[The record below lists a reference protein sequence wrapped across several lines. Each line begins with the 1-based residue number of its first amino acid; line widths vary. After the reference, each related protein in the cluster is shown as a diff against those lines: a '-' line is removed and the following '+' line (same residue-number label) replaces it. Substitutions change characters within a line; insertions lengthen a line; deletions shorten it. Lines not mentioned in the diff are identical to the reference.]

1 MSDNLIKRERI
12 GDLQISD
19 CQIDSSGEESR
30 GDDQTADLHDKVV
43 VESDIKSTACTADV
57 SNCFTCNQMYSKK
70 MKGFK
75 GEIGGVPMPP
85 RTKTVEKNHVRY
97 FKPSAK

>member
-19 CQIDSSGEESR
+19 CQVDSSGEESGR
-30 GDDQTADLHDKVV
+30 DDQAADLHDKVV
-43 VESDIKSTACTADV
+43 VESDIISTACTADV
-57 SNCFTCNQMYSKK
+57 SDCFAYNQMYSKT

-75 GEIGGVPMPP
+75 SEIGGVPMPP

-97 FKPSAK
+97 LKPSAK